1 MNDQKV
7 SVVFHFRVGQVLT
20 QSEFNLICKLL
31 FCRPDQHEKYSI
43 TRGINTLA
51 IGTRTKIVFANNDND
66 NDDDLKLE
74 LLVFWKYSPNI
85 LSLPLF
91 TTNQISVF
99 DGKSREFK
107 NLNRNKRFSLIGVNV
122 IRTLSTPELFYL
134 KHQLCN
140 YIEEKKSLGEIEVL
154 CSNSSN

>member
-7 SVVFHFRVGQVLT
+7 SVVMHFRIGQVLT
-20 QSEFNLICKLL
+20 QSEFNAICKLL
-31 FCRPDQHEKYSI
+31 FCRPDQQENYSI

-51 IGTRTKIVFANNDND
+51 IGTRTKRVFD

-74 LLVFWKYSPNI
+74 LLVFWKSDPNI
-85 LSLPLF
+85 LILPLF
-91 TTNQISVF
+91 NSKLVSVH

-134 KHQLCN
+134 KHQLDN
-140 YIEEKKSLGEIEVL
+140 YIEKKKSLGENEIL
-154 CSNSSN
+154 CSNS

>member
-7 SVVFHFRVGQVLT
+7 SVVMHLRIGQVLT
-20 QSEFNLICKLL
+20 QPEFNLICKLL

-51 IGTRTKIVFANNDND
+51 IGSRTKRVFDNN
-66 NDDDLKLE
+66 DDLKLE
-74 LLVFWKYSPNI
+74 LLVFLKYDPNI

-91 TTNQISVF
+91 ATNLVSVF
-99 DGKSREFK
+99 DEKSREFK

-122 IRTLSTPELFYL
+122 IRTLSIPETFYL
-134 KHQLCN
+134 KHHLDN
-140 YIEEKKSLGEIEVL
+140 YIEEFGR
-154 CSNSSN
+154 N

>member
-7 SVVFHFRVGQVLT
+7 SIVMHFRIGQVLT

-51 IGTRTKIVFANNDND
+51 IGTRTKRVFDND
-66 NDDDLKLE
+66 DDIDDLKLE
-74 LLVFWKYSPNI
+74 LLVFWKYDPNI
-85 LSLPLF
+85 LNLPLF
-91 TTNQISVF
+91 ATNLVSVF

-122 IRTLSTPELFYL
+122 IRTLSVPEHYYL
-134 KHQLCN
+134 KHQLDN
-140 YIEEKKSLGEIEVL
+140 YIEKKKSLGKLKYYAATAIK
-154 CSNSSN
+154 